1 MLGHPLCWHTLV
13 ILAPP
18 SATNNT
24 TPECTTIQALRQQQ
38 RQTPTNDPPL
48 NTLQPSFAVRCPACT
63 NTFTPSMLLCRP
75 VCPTHSHC
83 VQTLSPC
90 NACAASIPRR
100 SCLVCVQHTPP
111 LQHHTTH
118 RFHCPISQ
126 CATSLHHPAQHT
138 TKRAMCCF
146 SLSSKHPNTHS
157 THLGCSMLSWS
168 CSIHCP
174 SAAVPLRS
182 PSVCFAHLLRR
193 VLGNGVQSAQPLP

>member
-1 MLGHPLCWHTLV
+1 MIFVIGHPLCWHTLI
-13 ILAPP
+13 ILAPS

-24 TPECTTIQALRQQQ
+24 TPEFTTIQALRQQQ
-38 RQTPTNDPPL
+38 RQTLTNAPPHKTSPTPRLLCVVLCVP
-48 NTLQPSFAVRCPACT
+48 THSHT
-63 NTFTPSMLLCRP
+63 SMLLCRP

-90 NACAASIPRR
+90 NACAPIPRH

-111 LQHHTTH
+111 LQHHTTL

-126 CATSLHHPAQHT
+126 CATSLHHLAQHT
-138 TKRAMCCF
+138 TKHAMCCL

-157 THLGCSMLSWS
+157 KPLGCSMLSWS

-174 SAAVPLRS
+174 SA
-182 PSVCFAHLLRR
+182 SVLL
-193 VLGNGVQSAQPLP
+193 